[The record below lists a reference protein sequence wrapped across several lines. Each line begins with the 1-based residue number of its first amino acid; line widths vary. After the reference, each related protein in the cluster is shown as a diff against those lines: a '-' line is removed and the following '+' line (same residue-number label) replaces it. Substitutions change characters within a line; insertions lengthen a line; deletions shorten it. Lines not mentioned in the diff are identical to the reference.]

1 MRVRA
6 RLPTST
12 HVIVE
17 APTLFARTPKR
28 RESAITFGYTQP
40 LELAV
45 TETTLRPG
53 NKLGRFQLLV
63 PIGSGG
69 MGRVWVAR
77 EENTGRLFALKTT
90 LGNEKAAG
98 EYWNV
103 LLDEARLAAQVQ
115 HRGVCTIHAFE
126 IDEQL
131 GIPYLVMDFSDGGS
145 LYELLE
151 ACAGHRLEPAL
162 AVSIAAQ
169 LCDALQVAHDLC
181 DEHGALLGVVHRDVS
196 PQNILISASGHVQLT
211 DFGVAKARGRLHAPT
226 ATGEIKGKLSY
237 MAPEQVTQRDVD
249 RRADVFALGCVLYE
263 ATVGERP
270 FHGNDAVATLY
281 QLLEQPLVLPS
292 ARLPGYPT
300 DLEDIVRKALQRDPA
315 ERYQSAEELGSALSR
330 WIANQGRLVT
340 ERDIAAVVNECLGS
354 SIAERAQRIASAENE
369 LDAPP
374 PPSPPPTE
382 HTLGGSSATT
392 TQLRLSERARKTRLI
407 WSGAAAGS
415 AALLVFG
422 WLTFGRTQ
430 ADLPPVVAS
439 AAISTPPAPSAAPP
453 VAATATD
460 ESPITITLRA
470 NAPRAALYLDDGP
483 ALPNPYQL
491 TVLRDSNSHRVRAVA
506 PGFSDHTE
514 ELRFDGSKEVRLT
527 LSALAPGANA
537 GKGLTGP
544 KPKASADP
552 AHTGTPTPP
561 VGELPKVTTKRP
573 RVLDPDNPFAEP

>member
-1 MRVRA
+1 
-6 RLPTST
+6 LTDTS
-12 HVIVE
+12 
-17 APTLFARTPKR
+17 LK
-28 RESAITFGYTQP
+28 
-40 LELAV
+40 
-45 TETTLRPG
+45 PG

-90 LGNEKAAG
+90 LGNEQAAG

-145 LYELLE
+145 LYELLD
-151 ACAGHRLEPAL
+151 ACAGHRLEPLL
-162 AVSIAAQ
+162 AVSITAQ

-292 ARLPGYPT
+292 TRLAGYPT
-300 DLEDIVRKALQRDPA
+300 DLEEIVRKSLERDPA
-315 ERYQSAEELGSALSR
+315 RRYQSAEELGSALSH
-330 WIANQGRLVT
+330 WIATQGRLVT
-340 ERDIAAVVNECLGS
+340 ERDIAAVVTACLGP
-354 SIAERAQRIASAENE
+354 SINERAQRIAAAEHE

-374 PPSPPPTE
+374 QAPSPGE
-382 HTLGGSSATT
+382 QTLGGSSATAPG
-392 TQLRLSERARKTRLI
+392 ERARKSRRMWWAI
-407 WSGAAAGS
+407 AAAS
-415 AALLVFG
+415 CAVLLVG
-422 WLTFGRTQ
+422 SLALGGGPG
-430 ADLPPVVAS
+430 ADPPRVAS
-439 AAISTPPAPSAAPP
+439 AASPLKSALPEPPASATGP
-453 VAATATD
+453 ATSTS
-460 ESPITITLRA
+460 EQPITITLRA
-470 NAPRAALYLDDGP
+470 YPPRAVLYYDDGP
-483 ALPNPYQL
+483 ALANPTKLVVIPDANAQ
-491 TVLRDSNSHRVRAVA
+491 HQVRASA
-506 PGFSDHTE
+506 PGFSDRTE
-514 ELRFDGSKEVRLT
+514 ELRLDASKEVRLT
-527 LSALAPGANA
+527 LSALAPGAA
-537 GKGLTGP
+537 ARAPSVRP
-544 KPKASADP
+544 KPSAEVTR
-552 AHTGTPTPP
+552 AGTPTSAP
-561 VGELPKVTTKRP
+561 GELPKVVTKRP
-573 RVLDPDNPFAEP
+573 RVLDPDNPFAAE

>member
-1 MRVRA
+1 
-6 RLPTST
+6 
-12 HVIVE
+12 
-17 APTLFARTPKR
+17 
-28 RESAITFGYTQP
+28 
-40 LELAV
+40 
-45 TETTLRPG
+45 
-53 NKLGRFQLLV
+53 
-63 PIGSGG
+63 

-145 LYELLE
+145 LYELLD
-151 ACAGHRLEPAL
+151 ACPGHRLEPLL
-162 AVSIAAQ
+162 AVSITAQ

-281 QLLEQPLVLPS
+281 QLLEQPLVLPG

-300 DLEDIVRKALQRDPA
+300 DLEAIVRKALERDP
-315 ERYQSAEELGSALSR
+315 EQRYQSAEALGSALSR

-340 ERDIAAVVNECLGS
+340 ERDIAAVVTECLGRA
-354 SIAERAQRIASAENE
+354 ITERAQRIASAENE

-374 PPSPPPTE
+374 PPPPTPTE
-382 HTLGGSSATT
+382 QTLGGSSAST
-392 TQLRLSERARKTRLI
+392 SDDRARKSKRI
-407 WSGAAAGS
+407 WWGGAAAS
-415 AALLVFG
+415 ALLLAG
-422 WLTFGRTQ
+422 WFAFGR
-430 ADLPPVVAS
+430 AHRAVPAVVAS
-439 AAISTPPAPSAAPP
+439 VPMAAPSTLASAPAPAASAS
-453 VAATATD
+453 
-460 ESPITITLRA
+460 ESPITVTLRA
-470 NAPRAALYLDDGP
+470 SPARATLYLDDGP

-491 TVLRDSNSHRVRAVA
+491 TALPDSKPHQVRATA
-506 PGFSDHTE
+506 PGFSERSE
-514 ELRFDGSKEVRLT
+514 ELYLDGSKEVRLT
-527 LSALAPGANA
+527 LTALPPGAGA
-537 GKGLTGP
+537 RLPAAKP
-544 KPKASADP
+544 KPSAEGT
-552 AHTGTPTPP
+552 HTGVPTPAS
-561 VGELPKVTTKRP
+561 GELPKVVTKRP
-573 RVLDPDNPFAEP
+573 RVLDPDNPFAAP

>member
-1 MRVRA
+1 M
-6 RLPTST
+6 
-12 HVIVE
+12 
-17 APTLFARTPKR
+17 
-28 RESAITFGYTQP
+28 
-40 LELAV
+40 
-45 TETTLRPG
+45 TETSLRPG

-145 LYELLE
+145 LYELLD
-151 ACAGHRLEPAL
+151 ACVGHRLEPLL
-162 AVSIAAQ
+162 AVSIVAQ

-237 MAPEQVTQRDVD
+237 MAPEQVTQKDVD

-292 ARLPGYPT
+292 ARSPGYPT
-300 DLEDIVRKALQRDPA
+300 DLEDIVRRALERDPA
-315 ERYQSAEELGSALSR
+315 LRYQSAEELGSALSL
-330 WIANQGRLVT
+330 WMANQGRLVT
-340 ERDIAAVVNECLGS
+340 ERDIAAVVTECLGR
-354 SIAERAQRIASAENE
+354 SIAERAQRIALAETE
-369 LDAPP
+369 LDASDLPP
-374 PPSPPPTE
+374 APPPTE
-382 HTLGGSSATT
+382 QTLGGSSATT
-392 TQLRLSERARKTRLI
+392 AGERARKSKRI
-407 WSGAAAGS
+407 WWGAAVAGGT
-415 AALLVFG
+415 LLLLG
-422 WLTFGRTQ
+422 WLAIGG
-430 ADLPPVVAS
+430 AHGNAPPVVAS
-439 AAISTPPAPSAAPP
+439 APVKPSVAPRESASAAAPNN
-453 VAATATD
+453 
-460 ESPITITLRA
+460 SITVTLRA
-470 NAPRAALYLDDGP
+470 YPPRAVLYFDDGP
-483 ALPNPYQL
+483 PLPNPYRL
-491 TVLRDSNSHRVRAVA
+491 TVPPDSNAHQVRASA
-506 PGFSDHTE
+506 PGFGDRVE
-514 ELRFDGSKEVRLT
+514 ELRLDSSKEVQLT
-527 LSALAPGANA
+527 LSTLVPGTATHLSNV
-537 GKGLTGP
+537 
-544 KPKASADP
+544 KPRASAQP
-552 AHTGTPTPP
+552 PTHTALPP
-561 VGELPKVTTKRP
+561 PGPGDMPKVITKRP
-573 RVLDPDNPFAEP
+573 RVLDPDNPFEAP

>member
-1 MRVRA
+1 M
-6 RLPTST
+6 
-12 HVIVE
+12 
-17 APTLFARTPKR
+17 
-28 RESAITFGYTQP
+28 RESAITFGYTHAIERA
-40 LELAV
+40 L

-145 LYELLE
+145 LYELLD
-151 ACAGHRLEPAL
+151 ASAGHRLEPL
-162 AVSIAAQ
+162 IAVSIAAQ

-196 PQNILISASGHVQLT
+196 PQNILISTTGHVQLT

-292 ARLPGYPT
+292 SRMPGYPL
-300 DLEDIVRKALQRDPA
+300 DLEAIVRKALERDPA
-315 ERYQSAEELGSALSR
+315 HRYQSAEELGAALSR

-340 ERDIAAVVNECLGS
+340 ERDIAAVVNERLGKA
-354 SIAERAQRIASAENE
+354 IADRAQRIASAENE

-374 PPSPPPTE
+374 SPPPPAE

-392 TQLRLSERARKTRLI
+392 TGFRTRKSMRI
-407 WSGAAAGS
+407 WGGIVVAAA
-415 AALLVFG
+415 ALVLVGVFALRG
-422 WLTFGRTQ
+422 EP
-430 ADLPPVVAS
+430 APAPAIVAS
-439 AAISTPPAPSAAPP
+439 APVPALTPSAAPSAPP
-453 VAATATD
+453 VATTPPAS
-460 ESPITITLRA
+460 ESPITLTFAASPTRA
-470 NAPRAALYLDDGP
+470 TLYLDDGP

-491 TVLRDSNSHRVRAVA
+491 TVLPDSKVHQVRASA
-506 PGFSDHTE
+506 PGFIERTE
-514 ELRFDGSKEVRLT
+514 ELRFDTSKEVRLSLT
-527 LSALAPGANA
+527 ALPPGTRAIA
-537 GKGLTGP
+537 KP
-544 KPKASADP
+544 KPAQGSPEVAHPSTP
-552 AHTGTPTPP
+552 APTS
-561 VGELPKVTTKRP
+561 GDLPKVVTKRP
-573 RVLDPDNPFAEP
+573 RVLDPDNPFASQ

>member
-1 MRVRA
+1 
-6 RLPTST
+6 
-12 HVIVE
+12 
-17 APTLFARTPKR
+17 
-28 RESAITFGYTQP
+28 
-40 LELAV
+40 
-45 TETTLRPG
+45 
-53 NKLGRFQLLV
+53 
-63 PIGSGG
+63 

-145 LYELLE
+145 LYELLD
-151 ACAGHRLEPAL
+151 ACAGHRLEPGL
-162 AVSIAAQ
+162 AVSITAQ

-196 PQNILISASGHVQLT
+196 PQNILISSSGHVQLT

-237 MAPEQVTQRDVD
+237 MAPEQVTQKDVD

-292 ARLPGYPT
+292 ARLAGYPL
-300 DLEDIVRKALQRDPA
+300 DLEAIVRKALERDPA
-315 ERYQSAEELGSALSR
+315 LRYQSAEELGSALSR

-340 ERDIAAVVNECLGS
+340 ERDIAAVVNECLGK

-369 LDAPP
+369 LDAPAP
-374 PPSPPPTE
+374 PAPPME
-382 HTLGGSSATT
+382 QTLGGSSATT
-392 TQLRLSERARKTRLI
+392 GGERARKSKRI
-407 WSGAAAGS
+407 WWAVAGGAAS
-415 AALLVFG
+415 LV
-422 WLTFGRTQ
+422 L
-430 ADLPPVVAS
+430 VAS
-439 AAISTPPAPSAAPP
+439 FALGGGHEATPSVPNVSVTASAVASSAAPSATASVVP
-453 VAATATD
+453 AATTAAT
-460 ESPITITLRA
+460 EKSPVTISLLA
-470 NAPRAALYLDDGP
+470 HPARAALYLDDGP
-483 ALPNPYQL
+483 ALPNPYRL
-491 TVLRDSNSHRVRAVA
+491 TVVPDSLPHQIRASA
-506 PGFSDHTE
+506 PGYADRTE
-514 ELRFDGSKEVRLT
+514 ELRLDGNKEVRLT
-527 LSALAPGANA
+527 LSALPPGARA
-537 GKGLTGP
+537 P
-544 KPKASADP
+544 RPRPSAEP
-552 AHTGTPTPP
+552 ARTGTPAPTS
-561 VGELPKVTTKRP
+561 GDLPKVVTKRP
-573 RVLDPDNPFAEP
+573 RILDPDNPFAVP

>member
-1 MRVRA
+1 M
-6 RLPTST
+6 
-12 HVIVE
+12 
-17 APTLFARTPKR
+17 
-28 RESAITFGYTQP
+28 
-40 LELAV
+40 

-145 LYELLE
+145 LYELLD
-151 ACAGHRLEPAL
+151 ASAGHRLEPAI
-162 AVSIAAQ
+162 AVSICAQ

-181 DEHGALLGVVHRDVS
+181 DEHGAQLGVVHRDVS
-196 PQNILISASGHVQLT
+196 PQNILISTSGHVQLT

-281 QLLEQPLVLPS
+281 QLLEQPLILPG
-292 ARLPGYPT
+292 ARLKGYPS
-300 DLEDIVRKALQRDPA
+300 DLEAIVQKALERDPA
-315 ERYQSAEELGSALSR
+315 NRYQSAEELGSALSR

-340 ERDIAAVVNECLGS
+340 ERDIAAVVNDRLGK
-354 SIAERAQRIASAENE
+354 SIAERAQRIALAENE

-374 PPSPPPTE
+374 PPPPTE
-382 HTLGGSSATT
+382 QTLGGSSATT
-392 TQLRLSERARKTRLI
+392 PGERARKSKLI
-407 WSGAAAGS
+407 GAGIAGGAVALALVISLAVRGSHEPEPALVASAGS
-415 AALLVFG
+415 A
-422 WLTFGRTQ
+422 
-430 ADLPPVVAS
+430 VV
-439 AAISTPPAPSAAPP
+439 PSAPAS
-453 VAATATD
+453 ATATTTTTTAATPTTT
-460 ESPITITLRA
+460 ETPITVTLVASPARA
-470 NAPRAALYLDDGP
+470 MLYLDDGP
-483 ALPNPYQL
+483 ALPNPHQL
-491 TVLRDSNSHRVRAVA
+491 TVLPDSKLHHVRASA
-506 PGFSDHTE
+506 PGFADRTE
-514 ELRFDGSKEVRLT
+514 DLLLDGSKEVRLA
-527 LSALAPGANA
+527 LAALAPGTHAPLV
-537 GKGLTGP
+537 KT
-544 KPKASADP
+544 KPSADQT
-552 AHTGTPTPP
+552 HTSVPVPTS
-561 VGELPKVTTKRP
+561 GDLPKVVTKRP
-573 RVLDPDNPFAEP
+573 RVLDPDNPFAAP

>member
-1 MRVRA
+1 
-6 RLPTST
+6 L
-12 HVIVE
+12 
-17 APTLFARTPKR
+17 K
-28 RESAITFGYTQP
+28 
-40 LELAV
+40 
-45 TETTLRPG
+45 PG

-145 LYELLE
+145 LYELLD
-151 ACAGHRLEPAL
+151 ACEGHRLEPLL
-162 AVSIAAQ
+162 AASIAAQ

-292 ARLPGYPT
+292 ARLPGYPP
-300 DLEDIVRKALQRDPA
+300 DLEAIVRKALERDPA
-315 ERYQSAEELGSALSR
+315 LRYQSADELGSALSL
-330 WIANQGRLVT
+330 WMATQGRLVT
-340 ERDIAAVVNECLGS
+340 ERDIAAVVTQCLGEA
-354 SIAERAQRIASAENE
+354 IAERSQRIAAAEHE
-369 LDAPP
+369 LDSPAPP
-374 PPSPPPTE
+374 PPAPTE
-382 HTLGGSSATT
+382 QTLGGSSATT
-392 TQLRLSERARKTRLI
+392 TGDRNRQSKRILWAV
-407 WSGAAAGS
+407 GAGS
-415 AALLVFG
+415 VALLLVSWVAFG
-422 WLTFGRTQ
+422 GSHDNT
-430 ADLPPVVAS
+430 PVVVAS
-439 AAISTPPAPSAAPP
+439 ATAKPSAAPP
-453 VAATATD
+453 APASATAAAGDHT
-460 ESPITITLRA
+460 ITVTLRA
-470 NAPRAALYLDDGP
+470 YPQRAVLYFDDGP
-483 ALPNPYQL
+483 ALPNPYVMTTAPDSNMHVVRASAPGFGDRVEELRMDSSKEVQL
-491 TVLRDSNSHRVRAVA
+491 TLSTLTSAGHGPSAKPRASAQSTPHAVA
-506 PGFSDHTE
+506 PP
-514 ELRFDGSKEVRLT
+514 
-527 LSALAPGANA
+527 PG
-537 GKGLTGP
+537 TGDMP
-544 KPKASADP
+544 R
-552 AHTGTPTPP
+552 
-561 VGELPKVTTKRP
+561 VVTKRP
-573 RVLDPDNPFAEP
+573 RVLDPDNPFAAP

>member
-1 MRVRA
+1 
-6 RLPTST
+6 
-12 HVIVE
+12 
-17 APTLFARTPKR
+17 
-28 RESAITFGYTQP
+28 
-40 LELAV
+40 
-45 TETTLRPG
+45 
-53 NKLGRFQLLV
+53 
-63 PIGSGG
+63 

-126 IDEQL
+126 IDEKL

-145 LYELLE
+145 LYELLD
-151 ACAGHRLEPAL
+151 ARAGHRLEPIL

-237 MAPEQVTQRDVD
+237 MAPEQVTQREVD

-270 FHGNDAVATLY
+270 FHGDDAVATLY

-292 ARLPGYPT
+292 ARMPGYPA
-300 DLEDIVRKALQRDPA
+300 DLEDIVRKALARDPA
-315 ERYQSAEELGSALSR
+315 ARYQSAEELGSALSL
-330 WIANQGRLVT
+330 WIAKQGRLVT
-340 ERDIAAVVNECLGS
+340 ERDIAVVVNECLGS
-354 SIAERAQRIASAENE
+354 AIAERALRIASAENE

-374 PPSPPPTE
+374 PPPPTTE
-382 HTLGGSSATT
+382 QTLGGSSATT
-392 TQLRLSERARKTRLI
+392 TGERARKSKRL
-407 WSGAAAGS
+407 WWAAA
-415 AALLVFG
+415 AA
-422 WLTFGRTQ
+422 
-430 ADLPPVVAS
+430 AS
-439 AAISTPPAPSAAPP
+439 AAVLLVGSLSLRGGHGGEVPISSAPVQPSAAPEAP
-453 VAATATD
+453 PSAAAAAATAAPNT
-460 ESPITITLRA
+460 PITVTLRA
-470 NAPRAALYLDDGP
+470 SPPRAVLYLDDGP

-491 TVLRDSNSHRVRAVA
+491 TVTPDSNAHIVRASA
-506 PGFSDHTE
+506 HGFADRVE
-514 ELRFDGSKEVRLT
+514 ELHLDSSKEVLLT
-527 LSALAPGANA
+527 LLQLGLATNA
-537 GKGLTGP
+537 RPASVKPKTNTEASSHSVAPSTGP
-544 KPKASADP
+544 
-552 AHTGTPTPP
+552 
-561 VGELPKVTTKRP
+561 GELPKVVTKRP
-573 RVLDPDNPFAEP
+573 RVLDPDNPFATP

>member
-1 MRVRA
+1 
-6 RLPTST
+6 
-12 HVIVE
+12 
-17 APTLFARTPKR
+17 
-28 RESAITFGYTQP
+28 
-40 LELAV
+40 
-45 TETTLRPG
+45 
-53 NKLGRFQLLV
+53 
-63 PIGSGG
+63 

-145 LYELLE
+145 LYELLD
-151 ACAGHRLEPAL
+151 ACAGHRLEPIL

-281 QLLEQPLVLPS
+281 QLLEQPLILPS

-300 DLEDIVRKALQRDPA
+300 DLEDIVRKAL
-315 ERYQSAEELGSALSR
+315 
-330 WIANQGRLVT
+330 
-340 ERDIAAVVNECLGS
+340 ERDS
-354 SIAERAQRIASAENE
+354 
-369 LDAPP
+369 
-374 PPSPPPTE
+374 
-382 HTLGGSSATT
+382 GG
-392 TQLRLSERARKTRLI
+392 
-407 WSGAAAGS
+407 
-415 AALLVFG
+415 
-422 WLTFGRTQ
+422 
-430 ADLPPVVAS
+430 
-439 AAISTPPAPSAAPP
+439 
-453 VAATATD
+453 
-460 ESPITITLRA
+460 
-470 NAPRAALYLDDGP
+470 
-483 ALPNPYQL
+483 ALPKRRGARQ
-491 TVLRDSNSHRVRAVA
+491 RAL
-506 PGFSDHTE
+506 D
-514 ELRFDGSKEVRLT
+514 LDC
-527 LSALAPGANA
+527 
-537 GKGLTGP
+537 
-544 KPKASADP
+544 
-552 AHTGTPTPP
+552 
-561 VGELPKVTTKRP
+561 RP
-573 RVLDPDNPFAEP
+573 RSLGHRA

>member
-1 MRVRA
+1 M
-6 RLPTST
+6 
-12 HVIVE
+12 
-17 APTLFARTPKR
+17 
-28 RESAITFGYTQP
+28 
-40 LELAV
+40 
-45 TETTLRPG
+45 TETSLRAG
-53 NKLGRFQLLV
+53 SKLGRFQLLV

-115 HRGVCTIHAFE
+115 HSGVCTIHAFE

-145 LYELLE
+145 LYELLD
-151 ACAGHRLEPAL
+151 ACAGHRLEPLL
-162 AVSIAAQ
+162 AVSIVAQ

-196 PQNILISASGHVQLT
+196 PQNILISSSGHVQLT

-292 ARLPGYPT
+292 ERSPGYPL
-300 DLEDIVRKALQRDPA
+300 DLQAIVQKALERDP
-315 ERYQSAEELGSALSR
+315 ERRYQSAEELGSALSR
-330 WIANQGRLVT
+330 WIANHGRLVT
-340 ERDIAAVVNECLGS
+340 ERDIAAVVNERLGKA
-354 SIAERAQRIASAENE
+354 IAERTQRIASAENE

-374 PPSPPPTE
+374 PPPTPTE
-382 HTLGGSSATT
+382 QTLGGSSATT
-392 TQLRLSERARKTRLI
+392 TGERGLKSKRVWWGL
-407 WSGAAAGS
+407 AAGGVGLSLLGSFALGGRHEPTPPLS
-415 AALLVFG
+415 ASATVAASSIG
-422 WLTFGRTQ
+422 
-430 ADLPPVVAS
+430 ASAEPVTTAS
-439 AAISTPPAPSAAPP
+439 AAA
-453 VAATATD
+453 
-460 ESPITITLRA
+460 ESPITVTLVA
-470 NAPRAALYLDDGP
+470 SPARAALYLDDGP

-491 TVLRDSNSHRVRAVA
+491 TVLPDSKSHQVRASA
-506 PGFSDHTE
+506 PGFADRTE
-514 ELRFDGSKEVRLT
+514 ELRLDGNKEVRLT
-527 LSALAPGANA
+527 LAALASGTRTPSA
-537 GKGLTGP
+537 KP
-544 KPKASADP
+544 KPSAEVTHSATP
-552 AHTGTPTPP
+552 APTS
-561 VGELPKVTTKRP
+561 GELPKVVTKRP
-573 RVLDPDNPFAEP
+573 RVLDPDNPFAAP

>member
-1 MRVRA
+1 MRRYDSLFRRRA
-6 RLPTST
+6 EETRQAGT
-12 HVIVE
+12 
-17 APTLFARTPKR
+17 
-28 RESAITFGYTQP
+28 TFGYTP
-40 LELAV
+40 TSELEL
-45 TETTLRPG
+45 TETSLRPG

-145 LYELLE
+145 LYELLD
-151 ACAGHRLEPAL
+151 ACAGHRLEPLL
-162 AVSIAAQ
+162 AVSITAQ

-281 QLLEQPLVLPS
+281 QLLEQPLVLPG
-292 ARLPGYPT
+292 ARLHGYPT
-300 DLEDIVRKALQRDPA
+300 DLEEIVRKALERDP
-315 ERYQSAEELGSALSR
+315 ERRYQSAEELGSALSL
-330 WIANQGRLVT
+330 WIASQGRLVT
-340 ERDIAAVVNECLGS
+340 ERDIAAVVTEYLGP
-354 SIAERAQRIASAENE
+354 SIVERAQRIATAENE

-374 PPSPPPTE
+374 PPPPSE
-382 HTLGGSSATT
+382 QTLGGSSATAAG
-392 TQLRLSERARKTRLI
+392 ERARKSKRI
-407 WSGAAAGS
+407 WWGAAAAGVLISGGWFAIGGARGS
-415 AALLVFG
+415 SPATAIASAPVKSS
-422 WLTFGRTQ
+422 
-430 ADLPPVVAS
+430 AVVAE
-439 AAISTPPAPSAAPP
+439 APPTPAAPP
-453 VAATATD
+453 VA
-460 ESPITITLRA
+460 SITVTLRA
-470 NAPRAALYLDDGP
+470 FPARAVLFLDDGP

-491 TVLRDSNSHRVRAVA
+491 TMPPDSAPHQLRISA
-506 PGFSDHTE
+506 PGYAERTE
-514 ELRFDGSKEVRLT
+514 ELRLDSSKEIQLALSPVAPTGARL
-527 LSALAPGANA
+527 PHV
-537 GKGLTGP
+537 
-544 KPKASADP
+544 KPKAEPSPRVTGPNAGPQGTQATQPTQP
-552 AHTGTPTPP
+552 AGD
-561 VGELPKVTTKRP
+561 LPKVVTKRP
-573 RVLDPDNPFAEP
+573 RILDPDNPFAAP

>member
-1 MRVRA
+1 
-6 RLPTST
+6 
-12 HVIVE
+12 
-17 APTLFARTPKR
+17 
-28 RESAITFGYTQP
+28 
-40 LELAV
+40 
-45 TETTLRPG
+45 
-53 NKLGRFQLLV
+53 
-63 PIGSGG
+63 

-145 LYELLE
+145 LYELLD
-151 ACAGHRLEPAL
+151 ACTGHRLDPLL
-162 AVSIAAQ
+162 AVSITAQ

-249 RRADVFALGCVLYE
+249 GRADVFALGCVLYE

-281 QLLEQPLVLPS
+281 QLLEQPLILPS
-292 ARLPGYPT
+292 ARLAGYPA
-300 DLEDIVRKALQRDPA
+300 DLENIVRKALERDPA
-315 ERYQSAEELGSALSR
+315 LRYQSAEEFGSALSL
-330 WIANQGRLVT
+330 WIANQGRLIT
-340 ERDIAAVVNECLGS
+340 ERDIAAVVTEYLGS
-354 SIAERAQRIASAENE
+354 AIAERTQRIASAESE

-374 PPSPPPTE
+374 PPSPTVSE
-382 HTLGGSSATT
+382 QTLGGSSATT
-392 TQLRLSERARKTRLI
+392 AGERARKSKRI
-407 WSGAAAGS
+407 WWGVAAGS
-415 AALLVFG
+415 GTLLLLG
-422 WLTFGRTQ
+422 WLAIGGAHD
-430 ADLPPVVAS
+430 ADPATVVAS
-439 AAISTPPAPSAAPP
+439 APAPSSALPQAPTAAP
-453 VAATATD
+453 AAPNANA
-460 ESPITITLRA
+460 SITVTLRA
-470 NAPRAALYLDDGP
+470 SPARAVLYLDDGP

-491 TVLRDSNSHRVRAVA
+491 TVAPDSNVHQFRASA
-506 PGFSDHTE
+506 PGFADRTE
-514 ELRFDGSKEVRLT
+514 ELRLDGSKEVQLT
-527 LSALAPGANA
+527 LSTVAPSAARLPNA
-537 GKGLTGP
+537 R
-544 KPKASADP
+544 PKASVDST
-552 AHTGTPTPP
+552 HTVAAPTPGA
-561 VGELPKVTTKRP
+561 GELPKVVTKRP
-573 RVLDPDNPFAEP
+573 RVLDPDNPFAAP

>member
-1 MRVRA
+1 M
-6 RLPTST
+6 
-12 HVIVE
+12 
-17 APTLFARTPKR
+17 
-28 RESAITFGYTQP
+28 
-40 LELAV
+40 

-90 LGNEKAAG
+90 LGDEKAAG

-126 IDEQL
+126 LDEQL

-145 LYELLE
+145 LYELLD
-151 ACAGHRLEPAL
+151 ASVGHRLEPAI

-181 DEHGALLGVVHRDVS
+181 DEHGAQLGVVHRDVS
-196 PQNILISASGHVQLT
+196 PQNILISTSGHVQLT

-281 QLLEQPLVLPS
+281 QLLEQPLILPS
-292 ARLPGYPT
+292 ARLPGYPL
-300 DLEDIVRKALQRDPA
+300 DLETIVRKALERDPA
-315 ERYQSAEELGSALSR
+315 QRYQSAEELGSALSR
-330 WIANQGRLVT
+330 WIADQGRLVT
-340 ERDIAAVVNECLGS
+340 ERDIAAVVNERLGKA
-354 SIAERAQRIASAENE
+354 IAERAQRIAAAENE

-374 PPSPPPTE
+374 PPPPPTE
-382 HTLGGSSATT
+382 QTLSGSSATNPG
-392 TQLRLSERARKTRLI
+392 ERSAKRI
-407 WSGAAAGS
+407 WGGVAAGGI
-415 AALLVFG
+415 ALLFVLVLALRG
-422 WLTFGRTQ
+422 GGET
-430 ADLPPVVAS
+430 APPLVAS
-439 AAISTPPAPSAAPP
+439 ASVAAPSAAPSAAP
-453 VAATATD
+453 VATTATPAS
-460 ESPITITLRA
+460 EAEAPITVTLIA
-470 NAPRAALYLDDGP
+470 SPSRAALYLDDGP

-491 TVLRDSNSHRVRAVA
+491 TVVPDSKPHQVRAAA
-506 PGFSDHTE
+506 PGFADRTE
-514 ELRFDGSKEVRLT
+514 ELRLDGNKEVKLT
-527 LSALAPGANA
+527 LSALASGAHPA
-537 GKGLTGP
+537 LA
-544 KPKASADP
+544 KPKASSDA
-552 AHTGTPTPP
+552 AHPGTTAPTS
-561 VGELPKVTTKRP
+561 GDLPKVVTKRP
-573 RVLDPDNPFAEP
+573 RVLDNDNPFAAP

>member
-1 MRVRA
+1 M
-6 RLPTST
+6 
-12 HVIVE
+12 
-17 APTLFARTPKR
+17 K
-28 RESAITFGYTQP
+28 
-40 LELAV
+40 
-45 TETTLRPG
+45 PG

-115 HRGVCTIHAFE
+115 HRSVCTIHAFE

-145 LYELLE
+145 LYELLD
-151 ACAGHRLEPAL
+151 ACAGHRLEPHL

-270 FHGNDAVATLY
+270 FHGDDAVATLY
-281 QLLEQPLVLPS
+281 QLLEQPLILPS
-292 ARLPGYPT
+292 ARLPGYPE
-300 DLEDIVRKALQRDPA
+300 DLEAIVRKALERDPA
-315 ERYQSAEELGSALSR
+315 QRYQSADELGSALSQ
-330 WIANQGRLVT
+330 WMANQGRLVT
-340 ERDIAAVVNECLGS
+340 ERDIAAVVNECLGT
-354 SIAERAQRIASAENE
+354 SIAERAQRIESAEHE
-369 LDAPP
+369 IDAPP
-374 PPSPPPTE
+374 LPGPPAE
-382 HTLGGSSATT
+382 QTLGGSSATT
-392 TQLRLSERARKTRLI
+392 SGERARKSKRI
-407 WSGAAAGS
+407 WWAVAAASTALVVAGS
-415 AALLVFG
+415 LALSG
-422 WLTFGRTQ
+422 GRGTVP
-430 ADLPPVVAS
+430 LPVAS
-439 AAISTPPAPSAAPP
+439 ASATVTPSAVPETP
-453 VAATATD
+453 KTAAAV
-460 ESPITITLRA
+460 ITSSSITVTLRA
-470 NAPRAALYLDDGP
+470 YPPRAVLYVDDGP
-483 ALPNPYQL
+483 ALTNPYQL
-491 TVLRDSNSHRVRAVA
+491 TVAPDANAHIVRASA
-506 PGFSDHTE
+506 AGFADRVE
-514 ELRFDGSKEVRLT
+514 ELRLDASKEIQLT
-527 LSALAPGANA
+527 LSALPPGAHPPSVKPRNGSQVSTA
-537 GKGLTGP
+537 TTTTAPPQGTGDMP
-544 KPKASADP
+544 R
-552 AHTGTPTPP
+552 
-561 VGELPKVTTKRP
+561 VNTKRP

>member
-1 MRVRA
+1 
-6 RLPTST
+6 
-12 HVIVE
+12 
-17 APTLFARTPKR
+17 
-28 RESAITFGYTQP
+28 
-40 LELAV
+40 
-45 TETTLRPG
+45 
-53 NKLGRFQLLV
+53 
-63 PIGSGG
+63 

-90 LGNEKAAG
+90 LGNEKAEG

-145 LYELLE
+145 LYELLD
-151 ACAGHRLEPAL
+151 ASAGHRLELAI

-181 DEHGALLGVVHRDVS
+181 DEHGAQLGVVHRDVS
-196 PQNILISASGHVQLT
+196 PQNILISTSGHVQLT

-281 QLLEQPLVLPS
+281 QLLEQPLILPS
-292 ARLPGYPT
+292 ARLQGYPS
-300 DLEDIVRKALQRDPA
+300 DLEAIVQKALERDPA
-315 ERYQSAEELGSALSR
+315 QRYQSAEELGSALSR

-340 ERDIAAVVNECLGS
+340 ERDIAAVVNERLGKA
-354 SIAERAQRIASAENE
+354 IAERTQRIASAENE

-374 PPSPPPTE
+374 PPPPPTE
-382 HTLGGSSATT
+382 QTLGGSSATAPG
-392 TQLRLSERARKTRLI
+392 ERARKSKRI
-407 WSGAAAGS
+407 WAGIAAAAAVALALVISLAVRGS
-415 AALLVFG
+415 RDPDPAL
-422 WLTFGRTQ
+422 
-430 ADLPPVVAS
+430 VAS
-439 AAISTPPAPSAAPP
+439 TASVVAPSAPPSALPVTPTAPP
-453 VAATATD
+453 TATQT
-460 ESPITITLRA
+460 PITVTFLASPRRA
-470 NAPRAALYLDDGP
+470 TLYLDDGP

-491 TVLRDSNSHRVRAVA
+491 TVLPDSKLHQVRASA
-506 PGFSDHTE
+506 PGFADRTE
-514 ELRFDGSKEVRLT
+514 ELLLDGNKEVRLA
-527 LSALAPGANA
+527 LSALAPGARA
-537 GKGLTGP
+537 PLVKTR
-544 KPKASADP
+544 
-552 AHTGTPTPP
+552 PTVEQARTNLP
-561 VGELPKVTTKRP
+561 VPTSGDLPKVVTKRP

>member
-1 MRVRA
+1 
-6 RLPTST
+6 L
-12 HVIVE
+12 
-17 APTLFARTPKR
+17 
-28 RESAITFGYTQP
+28 
-40 LELAV
+40 

-131 GIPYLVMDFSDGGS
+131 GIPYLVMDYSDGGS
-145 LYELLE
+145 LYELLD
-151 ACAGHRLEPAL
+151 ASAGHRLELAI

-181 DEHGALLGVVHRDVS
+181 DEHGAQLGVVHRDVS
-196 PQNILISASGHVQLT
+196 PQNILISTSGHVQLT

-281 QLLEQPLVLPS
+281 QLLEQPLILPG
-292 ARLPGYPT
+292 ARLAGYPI
-300 DLEDIVRKALQRDPA
+300 DLEVIVQKALERDPA
-315 ERYQSAEELGSALSR
+315 QRYQSAEELGSALSR
-330 WIANQGRLVT
+330 WIAKQGRLVT
-340 ERDIAAVVNECLGS
+340 ERDIAAVVNDRLGK
-354 SIAERAQRIASAENE
+354 SIAERTQRIASAENE

-374 PPSPPPTE
+374 PPAPPTE
-382 HTLGGSSATT
+382 QTLGGSAATT
-392 TQLRLSERARKTRLI
+392 PGERARKSKRI
-407 WSGAAAGS
+407 WAGIAGGAVALALVATLALRGS
-415 AALLVFG
+415 HDTAPSL
-422 WLTFGRTQ
+422 
-430 ADLPPVVAS
+430 VAS
-439 AAISTPPAPSAAPP
+439 APSVVAPSAPTSAVP
-453 VAATATD
+453 ATTPTPTAS
-460 ESPITITLRA
+460 EMPITVTLVASPARA
-470 NAPRAALYLDDGP
+470 TLYLDDGP
-483 ALPNPYQL
+483 ALPNPHQL
-491 TVLRDSNSHRVRAVA
+491 NVLPDSKLHRVRASA
-506 PGFSDHTE
+506 PGFADRTE
-514 ELRFDGSKEVRLT
+514 ELLLDASKEVRLA
-527 LSALAPGANA
+527 LSALAPG
-537 GKGLTGP
+537 TH
-544 KPKASADP
+544 ASLAKTRP
-552 AHTGTPTPP
+552 SAEQARTNVPVPTS
-561 VGELPKVTTKRP
+561 GDLPKVVTKRP
-573 RVLDPDNPFAEP
+573 RVLDPDNPFAAP

>member
-1 MRVRA
+1 
-6 RLPTST
+6 
-12 HVIVE
+12 
-17 APTLFARTPKR
+17 
-28 RESAITFGYTQP
+28 
-40 LELAV
+40 
-45 TETTLRPG
+45 
-53 NKLGRFQLLV
+53 
-63 PIGSGG
+63 

-90 LGNEKAAG
+90 LGSEKAEG

-151 ACAGHRLEPAL
+151 ACAGHRLDFVL

-292 ARLPGYPT
+292 ARLAGYPT
-300 DLEDIVRKALQRDPA
+300 DLEEIVRKALERDPNQ
-315 ERYQSAEELGSALSR
+315 RYQSAEELGSALSR
-330 WIANQGRLVT
+330 WIAKQGRLVT
-340 ERDIAAVVNECLGS
+340 ERDIAVVVNECLGKA
-354 SIAERAQRIASAENE
+354 IVERAQRIASAENE
-369 LDAPP
+369 LDAPAP
-374 PPSPPPTE
+374 PPPTPTE
-382 HTLGGSSATT
+382 QTLGGSSATT
-392 TQLRLSERARKTRLI
+392 TQDRSSERARKSRLI
-407 WSGAAAGS
+407 WSAATAAG
-415 AALLVFG
+415 AALLMLG
-422 WLTFGRTQ
+422 WLTLSGSHRDVP
-430 ADLPPVVAS
+430 AVVAS
-439 AAISTPPAPSAAPP
+439 APVPSPTPPSSPPLAPA
-453 VAATATD
+453 AATSVA
-460 ESPITITLRA
+460 PIVITLRA
-470 NAPRAALYLDDGP
+470 TPARAALYLDDGP
-483 ALPNPYQL
+483 ALSNPYQL
-491 TVLRDSNSHRVRAVA
+491 TVLPDSNMHQLRATA
-506 PGFSDHTE
+506 QGFGDRTE

-527 LSALAPGANA
+527 LSALPPGAR
-537 GKGLTGP
+537 LP
-544 KPKASADP
+544 VVKPKASAEV
-552 AHTGTPTPP
+552 AHTGTPTSAT
-561 VGELPKVTTKRP
+561 GDLPKVTTKRP
-573 RVLDPDNPFAEP
+573 RTLDADNPFGPQGPQ

>member
-1 MRVRA
+1 
-6 RLPTST
+6 
-12 HVIVE
+12 
-17 APTLFARTPKR
+17 
-28 RESAITFGYTQP
+28 
-40 LELAV
+40 
-45 TETTLRPG
+45 
-53 NKLGRFQLLV
+53 
-63 PIGSGG
+63 

-145 LYELLE
+145 LYELLD
-151 ACAGHRLEPAL
+151 ACAGHRLEPLL

-281 QLLEQPLVLPS
+281 QLLEQPLILPS

-300 DLEDIVRKALQRDPA
+300 ELENIVRKALERDLSL
-315 ERYQSAEELGSALSR
+315 RYQSAEELGSALSL
-330 WIANQGRLVT
+330 WMANQGRLVT
-340 ERDIAAVVNECLGS
+340 ERDIAAVVTECLGPA
-354 SIAERAQRIASAENE
+354 IAERAQRIASAESQ

-374 PPSPPPTE
+374 PPSPPVE
-382 HTLGGSSATT
+382 QTLGGSAATT
-392 TQLRLSERARKTRLI
+392 TGERARKSKRI
-407 WSGAAAGS
+407 WWSVAAASG
-415 AALLVFG
+415 AALLVG
-422 WLTFGRTQ
+422 SLTLRGSQGR
-430 ADLPPVVAS
+430 APAVVAS
-439 AAISTPPAPSAAPP
+439 VANLKPSAVPEPP
-453 VAATATD
+453 TSAKT
-460 ESPITITLRA
+460 ESEPITVTLRA
-470 NAPRAALYLDDGP
+470 YPPRAVLYYDDGP

-491 TVLRDSNSHRVRAVA
+491 VVLPDANAQHQVRASA
-506 PGFSDHTE
+506 PGFADRSA
-514 ELRFDGSKEVRLT
+514 ELRLDGSKEVRLT
-527 LSALAPGANA
+527 LSVLPPGAA
-537 GKGLTGP
+537 ARLP
-544 KPKASADP
+544 SAKPKSSAEVT
-552 AHTGTPTPP
+552 HTGAPTPAS
-561 VGELPKVTTKRP
+561 GDLPKVVTKRP
-573 RVLDPDNPFAEP
+573 RILDPDNPFEAP

>member
-1 MRVRA
+1 M
-6 RLPTST
+6 
-12 HVIVE
+12 
-17 APTLFARTPKR
+17 
-28 RESAITFGYTQP
+28 RESAITFGYTHP
-40 LELAV
+40 SEHAL

-131 GIPYLVMDFSDGGS
+131 GIPYQVMDFSDGGS
-145 LYELLE
+145 LYELLD
-151 ACAGHRLEPAL
+151 ASPGHRLQPPI
-162 AVSIAAQ
+162 AVSITAQ

-181 DEHGALLGVVHRDVS
+181 DEHGAQLGVVHRDVS
-196 PQNILISASGHVQLT
+196 PQNILISSAGHVQLT

-292 ARLPGYPT
+292 TRMPGYPT
-300 DLEDIVRKALQRDPA
+300 DLEEIVRKALERDPA
-315 ERYQSAEELGSALSR
+315 MRYQSAEELGSALSR

-340 ERDIAAVVNECLGS
+340 ERDIASIVNERLGKA
-354 SIAERAQRIASAENE
+354 IAERTQRIASAEHE

-374 PPSPPPTE
+374 PASPPPPTE
-382 HTLGGSSATT
+382 QTLGGSTATT
-392 TQLRLSERARKTRLI
+392 GGERARKSKRL
-407 WSGAAAGS
+407 WWAVAAGGAALVLIASLALGGGRNS
-415 AALLVFG
+415 A
-422 WLTFGRTQ
+422 
-430 ADLPPVVAS
+430 PPLVAS
-439 AAISTPPAPSAAPP
+439 APVATLNATASAPP
-453 VAATATD
+453 PSTATSTVP
-460 ESPITITLRA
+460 ETPITVTLIA
-470 NAPRAALYLDDGP
+470 SPPRAALYLDDGP
-483 ALPNPYQL
+483 ALPNPYLL
-491 TVLRDSNSHRVRAVA
+491 TVAPDSKPHQVRASA
-506 PGFSDHTE
+506 PGFADRTE
-514 ELRFDGSKEVRLT
+514 ELRLDGNKEVRLT
-527 LSALAPGANA
+527 LAALPPGARNP
-537 GKGLTGP
+537 TQ
-544 KPKASADP
+544 KPKASAEP
-552 AHTGTPTPP
+552 THAGTQAPTS
-561 VGELPKVTTKRP
+561 GDLPKVVTRRP
-573 RVLDPDNPFAEP
+573 RVLDSDNPFGNP

>member
-1 MRVRA
+1 M
-6 RLPTST
+6 
-12 HVIVE
+12 
-17 APTLFARTPKR
+17 
-28 RESAITFGYTQP
+28 
-40 LELAV
+40 

-145 LYELLE
+145 LYELLD
-151 ACAGHRLEPAL
+151 ASAGHRLEPAI

-181 DEHGALLGVVHRDVS
+181 DEHGAQLGVVHRDVS
-196 PQNILISASGHVQLT
+196 PQNILISTSGHVQLT

-281 QLLEQPLVLPS
+281 QLLEQPLILPS
-292 ARLPGYPT
+292 ARSAGYPP
-300 DLEDIVRKALQRDPA
+300 DLEAIVRKALERDPA
-315 ERYQSAEELGSALSR
+315 QRYQSAEELGSALSR

-340 ERDIAAVVNECLGS
+340 ERDIAAVVNDRLGKA
-354 SIAERAQRIASAENE
+354 IAERTQRIASAEHD

-374 PPSPPPTE
+374 PPPPPTE
-382 HTLGGSSATT
+382 QTLGGSSATT
-392 TQLRLSERARKTRLI
+392 GGERARKSKRL
-407 WSGAAAGS
+407 WGAAAGG
-415 AALLVFG
+415 AAVLVLVVSFALRG
-422 WLTFGRTQ
+422 GREPE
-430 ADLPPVVAS
+430 PPLVAS
-439 AAISTPPAPSAAPP
+439 ASAVIPSAPPSAAP
-453 VAATATD
+453 VTTTTTTAAPA
-460 ESPITITLRA
+460 EAPITVTLVA
-470 NAPRAALYLDDGP
+470 SPPRAILYLDDGP

-491 TVLRDSNSHRVRAVA
+491 TVLPDSKPHQVRATA
-506 PGFSDHTE
+506 PGFADRTE
-514 ELRFDGSKEVRLT
+514 ELRLDGNKELRLA
-527 LSALAPGANA
+527 LSALAPGAHV
-537 GKGLTGP
+537 P
-544 KPKASADP
+544 VVKPKASAEP
-552 AHTGTPTPP
+552 ARTGTQAPP
-561 VGELPKVTTKRP
+561 SGDMPKVVTKRP
-573 RVLDPDNPFAEP
+573 RVLDPDNPFDKP

>member
-1 MRVRA
+1 
-6 RLPTST
+6 
-12 HVIVE
+12 
-17 APTLFARTPKR
+17 
-28 RESAITFGYTQP
+28 
-40 LELAV
+40 
-45 TETTLRPG
+45 
-53 NKLGRFQLLV
+53 
-63 PIGSGG
+63 

-90 LGNEKAAG
+90 LGSEKAAG

-151 ACAGHRLEPAL
+151 ACVGHRLDFVL

-181 DEHGALLGVVHRDVS
+181 DEHGAQLGVVHRDVS

-237 MAPEQVTQRDVD
+237 MAPEQVTQKDVD

-292 ARLPGYPT
+292 ARLAGYPT
-300 DLEDIVRKALQRDPA
+300 DLEDIVRKALQRDP
-315 ERYQSAEELGSALSR
+315 ELRYQSAEELGSALSR
-330 WIANQGRLVT
+330 WIAKQGRLVT
-340 ERDIAAVVNECLGS
+340 ERDIAVVVNECLGK

-369 LDAPP
+369 LDAPAP
-374 PPSPPPTE
+374 PPPAPTE
-382 HTLGGSSATT
+382 QTLGGSTATT
-392 TQLRLSERARKTRLI
+392 TQDSSERARKSRLI
-407 WSGAAAGS
+407 WSAAVAAG
-415 AALLVFG
+415 AALLMLG
-422 WLTFGRTQ
+422 WLTIGGSHRDVP
-430 ADLPPVVAS
+430 AVVAS
-439 AAISTPPAPSAAPP
+439 APIPPRAPASAAPQVP
-453 VAATATD
+453 AASTSQA
-460 ESPITITLRA
+460 PITIMLRA
-470 NAPRAALYLDDGP
+470 TPARAALYLDDGP

-491 TVLRDSNSHRVRAVA
+491 TVLPDSNIHQLRAA
-506 PGFSDHTE
+506 AQGFADHTE
-514 ELRFDGSKEVRLT
+514 ELRFDGSKEVRLA
-527 LSALAPGANA
+527 LSAVAQNGTATRLPGV
-537 GKGLTGP
+537 
-544 KPKASADP
+544 KPRASAEV
-552 AHTGTPTPP
+552 AHTGTATQAP
-561 VGELPKVTTKRP
+561 VSGDLPRVTTKRP
-573 RVLDPDNPFAEP
+573 RTLDSDNPFASP

>member
-1 MRVRA
+1 
-6 RLPTST
+6 
-12 HVIVE
+12 
-17 APTLFARTPKR
+17 
-28 RESAITFGYTQP
+28 
-40 LELAV
+40 
-45 TETTLRPG
+45 LRPG

-151 ACAGHRLEPAL
+151 ACAGHRLEPLL
-162 AVSIAAQ
+162 AVSITAQ

-237 MAPEQVTQRDVD
+237 MAPEQVTQREVD

-292 ARLPGYPT
+292 QRLANYPK
-300 DLEDIVRKALQRDPA
+300 DLEQIVCKALERDLTL
-315 ERYQSAEELGSALSR
+315 RYQSAEELGSALSL
-330 WIANQGRLVT
+330 WISAQGRLVT
-340 ERDIAAVVNECLGS
+340 ERDIAAVVTECLGS
-354 SIAERAQRIASAENE
+354 AIAERAQRIASAESE

-374 PPSPPPTE
+374 PPTPPPTE
-382 HTLGGSSATT
+382 QTLGGSSATT
-392 TQLRLSERARKTRLI
+392 SGERARKSKRI
-407 WSGAAAGS
+407 WWGAAVGS
-415 AALLVFG
+415 ALLLLVAS
-422 WLTFGRTQ
+422 LTLGGRPG
-430 ADLPPVVAS
+430 D
-439 AAISTPPAPSAAPP
+439 APP
-453 VAATATD
+453 VAASAPAPSPKPNV
-460 ESPITITLRA
+460 EPEVAASAKPASQPITVTLRA
-470 NAPRAALYLDDGP
+470 YPPRAVLYYDDGP

-491 TVLRDSNSHRVRAVA
+491 VVLPDANAQHQVRASA
-506 PGFSDHTE
+506 PGFADRAE
-514 ELRFDGSKEVRLT
+514 ELRLDASKEVRLT
-527 LSALAPGANA
+527 LSALTPGTAA
-537 GKGLTGP
+537 RLP
-544 KPKASADP
+544 SVKPKSSADST
-552 AHTGTPTPP
+552 HTGAPTPAS
-561 VGELPKVTTKRP
+561 GDLPKVVTKRP

>member
-1 MRVRA
+1 M
-6 RLPTST
+6 
-12 HVIVE
+12 
-17 APTLFARTPKR
+17 
-28 RESAITFGYTQP
+28 RESAITFGYTQRSERA
-40 LELAV
+40 L

-145 LYELLE
+145 LYELLD
-151 ACAGHRLEPAL
+151 ACPGHRLAPLL

-196 PQNILISASGHVQLT
+196 PQNILISTAGHVQLT

-281 QLLEQPLVLPS
+281 QLLEQPLILPS
-292 ARLPGYPT
+292 ARLPGYPL
-300 DLEDIVRKALQRDPA
+300 DLEAIVQKALERDPA
-315 ERYQSAEELGSALSR
+315 QRYQSAEELGRALSR

-340 ERDIAAVVNECLGS
+340 ERDIAVVINERLGKA
-354 SIAERAQRIASAENE
+354 IAERAQRIASAENE

-374 PPSPPPTE
+374 PPAPPTE
-382 HTLGGSSATT
+382 QTLGGSSTTTAERARNSKRIWGAIAAGAAALALVVSLALRGSHDTAPPVIASAASAATPSTPASAAAPASATT
-392 TQLRLSERARKTRLI
+392 TATEAPVTLTLS
-407 WSGAAAGS
+407 
-415 AALLVFG
+415 
-422 WLTFGRTQ
+422 
-430 ADLPPVVAS
+430 AS
-439 AAISTPPAPSAAPP
+439 PA
-453 VAATATD
+453 
-460 ESPITITLRA
+460 
-470 NAPRAALYLDDGP
+470 RAALYLDDGP

-491 TVLRDSNSHRVRAVA
+491 TVPPDSKAHQIRASA
-506 PGFSDHTE
+506 PGFVDRTE
-514 ELRFDGSKEVRLT
+514 ELRLDTNKEVRLT
-527 LSALAPGANA
+527 LSPLPPGTHVPIA
-537 GKGLTGP
+537 
-544 KPKASADP
+544 KPKASAEP
-552 AHTGTPTPP
+552 TRTGTPASTS
-561 VGELPKVTTKRP
+561 GDLPKVVTKRPP
-573 RVLDPDNPFAEP
+573 RVLDSDNPFESP